1 MSYSNRKSLDERKI
15 ESERLLTKYYD
26 RIPII
31 VEKSASRNNTLPD
44 IDKHKYL
51 VPKDLTIGQ
60 FQHVIR
66 KRIKLEPSIALFI
79 FVNKNIIP
87 PSTEFVSLIYDE
99 YKSEDGFL
107 YICYATENTFGN

>member
-1 MSYSNRKSLDERKI
+1 MSYFKSKSLEERKM
-15 ESERLLTKYYD
+15 ESQRILSKYYD

-31 VEKSASRNNTLPD
+31 VDKSESRNNILPD

-51 VPKDLTIGQ
+51 VPNDLTIGQ

-66 KRIKLEPSIALFI
+66 KRIKLEPSVALFI

-87 PSTEFVSLIYDE
+87 PSTEFVSVIYDE

-107 YICYATENTFGN
+107 YICYATENTFG